1 MANVNSH
8 SYGLIDG
15 QGGYNLPG
23 PCDHA
28 VSAIEQGDLVY
39 FDTADH
45 LVKRAASDANCATL
59 VGVSKQPSQVSSSI
73 DNSGAP
79 KEKQVQVSAAAIHWM
94 PTTAAEVYNT
104 GDLVFIGDSSKTV
117 TKVAATNAVGRVILP
132 PGQSAVTG
140 AAGVS
145 VPVLIYT
152 RAYVRF
158 AE

>member
-1 MANVNSH
+1 MASINSYQ
-8 SYGLIDG
+8 YGLIDG

-39 FDTADH
+39 FDTADN
-45 LVKRAASDANCATL
+45 LVKKVASDANCASL
-59 VGVSKQPSQVSSSI
+59 LGVAKQPSQVSSSI

-79 KEKQVQVSAAAIHWM
+79 KEKQVQVSAATVHLM
-94 PTTAAEVYNT
+94 ESTAADVYNT
-104 GDLVFIGDSSKTV
+104 GDLVYIGANSKRV
-117 TKVAATNAVGRVILP
+117 TKVAATNAVGRVVLP
-132 PGQSAVTG
+132 PGVSSVTG
-140 AAGVS
+140 AVGVEI
-145 VPVLIYT
+145 PVLIFT

>member
-1 MANVNSH
+1 MANTM
-8 SYGLIDG
+8 SYLYGAIDG

-23 PCDHA
+23 PCDNA

-39 FDTADH
+39 FDTADN
-45 LVKRAASDANCATL
+45 LVKKAASDANCATL
-59 VGVSKQPSQVSSSI
+59 LGVAKQPSIVSSGV
-73 DNSGAP
+73 DNTGAP
-79 KEKQVQVSAAAIHWM
+79 KEKQVQVSAAAVHGM
-94 PTTAAEVYNT
+94 LTTAAETYNT
-104 GDLVFIGDSSKTV
+104 GDLVYFGANSKTI

-132 PGQSAVTG
+132 PGQTALVG

-145 VPVLIYT
+145 VPVLIFT